1 MGSPRRNPS
10 PTQPYTRRTRDTLT
24 QHTPRLYR
32 ATPPRA
38 AARASCTDKINR
50 LPKRRRKADPSFW
63 SRRLA
68 KDARVARACAS
79 TPEPAQDTARQRLQ
93 SKQSGQ
99 NKPEPEPEPEL
110 SPSTALCDSGAG
122 WPHVSCVRDAAAD
135 ATVDLERV
143 RLRAVNNQV
152 LTQPRWSEPCRC
164 HERTIMPRLS

>member
-1 MGSPRRNPS
+1 MHWVRPDATPPPRS
-10 PTQPYTRRTRDTLT
+10 LT
-24 QHTPRLYR
+24 HAAGKAHLTSHTPRLYR

-38 AARASCTDKINR
+38 AARASCTDRIVVRTASEGKQ
-50 LPKRRRKADPSFW
+50 SFDQEGW
-63 SRRLA
+63 LR
-68 KDARVARACAS
+68 DARGARACAS

-99 NKPEPEPEPEL
+99 NKPEPEL
-110 SPSTALCDSGAG
+110 SPDTALCDSGVG